1 MTFHDL
7 PDHARLWV
15 HTADRDLTAGE
26 QEAVLEALA
35 GFLDGWAAHGA
46 ALTAAGAIL
55 YDRVLVVGL
64 DEQRAGATGCSI
76 DKLVGFVRTQGEAL
90 GVDWFDR
97 HQVLWRQPG
106 RQPGRPRAPQSSGLC
121 ARRGGPRGD
130 RGRRSPRTD
139 GEGRPL
145 REGGVGECF
154 RQKLAR
160 RDVVLRGF

>member
-7 PDHARLWV
+7 PGHARLWV

-106 RQPGRPRAPQSSGLC
+106 EAAWQATRTAEFWALRKAGVVHGATEVVDPLAQTVGD
-121 ARRGGPRGD
+121 AR
-130 RGRRSPRTD
+130 S
-139 GEGRPL
+139 EK
-145 REGGVGECF
+145 GVLVSAFDKSWHAEMWS
-154 RQKLAR
+154 
-160 RDVVLRGF
+160 

>member
-15 HTADRDLTAGE
+15 HTADRDLTVGE

-76 DKLVGFVRTQGEAL
+76 DKLVGFVRAQGETL

-106 RQPGRPRAPQSSGLC
+106 EAAWQATRTAEFWALRKAGVVHGATEVVDPLAHSVRD
-121 ARRGGPRGD
+121 AR
-130 RGRRSPRTD
+130 S
-139 GEGRPL
+139 EK
-145 REGGVGECF
+145 GVLVSAFDESWH
-154 RQKLAR
+154 AEMWS
-160 RDVVLRGF
+160 

>member
-7 PDHARLWV
+7 PGHARLWV

-76 DKLVGFVRTQGEAL
+76 DKLVGFVRAQGEAL

-106 RQPGRPRAPQSSGLC
+106 EAAWQAT
-121 ARRGGPRGD
+121 
-130 RGRRSPRTD
+130 RTAEFWALRKAGVVHGATEVVD
-139 GEGRPL
+139 PL
-145 REGGVGECF
+145 AQTVGE
-154 RQKLAR
+154 AR
-160 RDVVLRGF
+160 SEKGLLVSAFDESWHAEMWS

>member
-7 PDHARLWV
+7 PGHARLWV

-46 ALTAAGAIL
+46 ALTAAGAVL
-55 YDRVLVVGL
+55 YDRLLVVGL

-76 DKLVGFVRTQGEAL
+76 DKLVGFVRAQGEVL

-106 RQPGRPRAPQSSGLC
+106 EAEWQVT
-121 ARRGGPRGD
+121 
-130 RGRRSPRTD
+130 RTAEFWALRKAGVVHGATEVVD
-139 GEGRPL
+139 PL
-145 REGGVGECF
+145 AQTVGE
-154 RQKLAR
+154 AR
-160 RDVVLRGF
+160 SEKGVLVRAFDESWHAEMWS